1 MTDQQ
6 QTQALSMAFL
16 HDYALDKQRRLSEDE
31 QHILDRTK
39 ILFQQADEISVYLG
53 GKAGRLGECI
63 VETGLLNAMLQA
75 LQATGKA
82 GIQVT
87 IFVDGGV
94 IELFNELL
102 YQHYYWPQ
110 IHIIASTTSMVE
122 TDTQQANGKHRLAI
136 DFHGGHDGMPILQ
149 VAESD
154 TDSSRSLLAYLFR
167 VGVRSY
173 AQRGPV
179 RRYADFIEE
188 LFSLPQG
195 TIESEKAQPG
205 ILLAPEDEARYAFL
219 SRELHMD
226 SEAIQIVCFFQS
238 VVLAKCYER
247 WDEVM
252 QLLCEY
258 LAQHSPAQKVDF
270 LIACGPDNDVPE
282 GFKKADIEEWLQPF
296 TGVNNN
302 ARVLVCSLPS
312 LRDLALLIKHA
323 TLVLA
328 NDTGPGHIA
337 GALGIHT
344 VTPYLPG
351 NIYSKQVWSST
362 LWHHGVTLEQHT
374 LTYRELE
381 AAVLWGK
388 TDIINSIPP
397 QDLHTAIQAC
407 LPLTR
412 LFPQKK
418 DGEAAPCIHPGGGIR
433 RGGTSRAP
441 AT

>member
-1 MTDQQ
+1 MTKQ
-6 QTQALSMAFL
+6 QTQTLSMAFL
-16 HDYALDKQRRLSEDE
+16 HDYALDKQRGLSEDE
-31 QHILDRTK
+31 QQILHQTK
-39 ILFQQADEISVYLG
+39 LLFQQADAISIYLG

-63 VETGLLNAMLQA
+63 VGTALLHATLQA
-75 LQATGKA
+75 LQAIGKTGIA
-82 GIQVT
+82 VT
-87 IFVDGGV
+87 IFVDSGV

-102 YQHYYWPQ
+102 YQDYYWPQ
-110 IHIIASTTSMVE
+110 IQIMAAATSMAE

-136 DFHGGHDGMPILQ
+136 DFHGGHDGMPMLQ
-149 VAESD
+149 IEERDDVD
-154 TDSSRSLLAYLFR
+154 CSRSLLSDLFR

-173 AQRGPV
+173 AQRGPM

-195 TIESEKAQPG
+195 TIDSEKAQPTL
-205 ILLAPEDEARYAFL
+205 LLAPEDEVRYAFL

-270 LIACGPDNDVPE
+270 LIACGPDTDLPA
-282 GFKKADIEEWLQPF
+282 GFKKADIAEWLQPF

-312 LRDLALLIKHA
+312 LHDLALLIKHA

-362 LWHHGVTLEQHT
+362 LWHHGVTLEHHT
-374 LTYRELE
+374 LTFRELE

-412 LFPQKK
+412 PFPKETHVHEVEASTCAIDSKK
-418 DGEAAPCIHPGGGIR
+418 
-433 RGGTSRAP
+433 
-441 AT
+441 